1 MQEREEAAMSSV
13 EEKSPFYLRAR
24 RSKLLW
30 NGKIEVDN
38 FETAFKTS
46 EETAINISNEL
57 VNADLAGKTRVSLD
71 HYLNDQYQTEVRA
84 QIELCQWAP
93 DDIWLDFG
101 NDWHIN
107 LVHQKCRTYDS
118 ICVKLQEKM
127 RS

>member
-1 MQEREEAAMSSV
+1 MNSV
-13 EEKSPFYLRAR
+13 EEKSPPFYLRAR

-38 FETAFKTS
+38 FEIAFKTS

-57 VNADLAGKTRVSLD
+57 VNADIAGKTRVSLD
-71 HYLNDQYQTEVRA
+71 RYLNDQDQKEASA
-84 QIELCQWAP
+84 QIEHCPWVP

-101 NDWHIN
+101 NDWHISI
-107 LVHQKCRTYDS
+107 VHQKCRTYDS
-118 ICVKLQEKM
+118 ICMKMQEKM